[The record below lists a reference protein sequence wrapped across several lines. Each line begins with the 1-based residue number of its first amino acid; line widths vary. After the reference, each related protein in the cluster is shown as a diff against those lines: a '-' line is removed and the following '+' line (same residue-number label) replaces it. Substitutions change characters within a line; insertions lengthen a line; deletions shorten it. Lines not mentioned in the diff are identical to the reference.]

1 MQLSYFNLK
10 DKVSIITDAAGL
22 LGQEHCKALHNA
34 GCKVVAID
42 INYKNL
48 KKLNE
53 KIDCDIYECDIT
65 NKSKILYLKNKI
77 LKKYKKVDIL
87 INNAAID
94 YPIKKKNKKITFEN
108 FSINQLGKEIKVG
121 INGALLM
128 SQIFG
133 SVMVKNRKG
142 VIINI
147 ASDLSVIA
155 PDQKIYSHLKLF
167 KPVSY
172 SIIKHG
178 IIGLTKYLASYWGKY
193 NVRVNALSPGGVKN
207 KQDKI
212 FQKKIK
218 NLIPLNRMATLDE
231 YHGALI
237 FLCSDSS
244 KYLNGH
250 NLVIDGGRS
259 II

>member
-1 MQLSYFNLK
+1 
-10 DKVSIITDAAGL
+10 
-22 LGQEHCKALHNA
+22 
-34 GCKVVAID
+34 
-42 INYKNL
+42 
-48 KKLNE
+48 
-53 KIDCDIYECDIT
+53 
-65 NKSKILYLKNKI
+65 
-77 LKKYKKVDIL
+77 
-87 INNAAID
+87 
-94 YPIKKKNKKITFEN
+94 
-108 FSINQLGKEIKVG
+108 
-121 INGALLM
+121 M

>member
-1 MQLSYFNLK
+1 MQLSYFNLNG
-10 DKVSIITDAAGL
+10 KVSIITGAAGL
-22 LGQEHCKALHNA
+22 LGQEHCKALYNA

-42 INYKNL
+42 INHKDL

-53 KIDCDIYECDIT
+53 QIDCDIYECDIT
-65 NKSKILYLKNKI
+65 NKSKILSLKNKI
-77 LKKYKKVDIL
+77 LKKHKKIDIL

-94 YPIKKKNKKITFEN
+94 YPIKNKNKKTTFEN
-108 FSINQLGKEIKVG
+108 FSINQLRKEIEVG

-133 SVMVKNRKG
+133 SEMVKNRGG

-155 PDQKIYSHLKLF
+155 PNQKIYSHLKIF

-193 NVRVNALSPGGVKN
+193 NIRVNALSPGGVKN

-218 NLIPLNRMATLDE
+218 NLIPMDRMASLDE